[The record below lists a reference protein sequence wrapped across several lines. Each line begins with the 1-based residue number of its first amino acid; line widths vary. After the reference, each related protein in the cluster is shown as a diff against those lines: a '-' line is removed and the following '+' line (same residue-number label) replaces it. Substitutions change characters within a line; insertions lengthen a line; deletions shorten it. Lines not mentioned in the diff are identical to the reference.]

1 MGYIIQIA
9 ETENQPVLSVRTK
22 TSVENLPN
30 IVGEVFGSIAG
41 YIAANGD
48 EPFGPAF
55 IAYYNLDVEN
65 LEVEIGFPVAREME
79 GKAEIKRGYI
89 PAGKKAIGFHKGS
102 YRELSSL
109 YDRMTSW
116 LKERGLTPAGIVYEY
131 YYNSPGEIP
140 ESELLTKVEF
150 LLN

>member
-1 MGYIIQIA
+1 
-9 ETENQPVLSVRTK
+9 
-22 TSVENLPN
+22 
-30 IVGEVFGSIAG
+30 
-41 YIAANGD
+41 
-48 EPFGPAF
+48 
-55 IAYYNLDVEN
+55 
-65 LEVEIGFPVAREME
+65 
-79 GKAEIKRGYI
+79 
-89 PAGKKAIGFHKGS
+89 KAIGFHKGS